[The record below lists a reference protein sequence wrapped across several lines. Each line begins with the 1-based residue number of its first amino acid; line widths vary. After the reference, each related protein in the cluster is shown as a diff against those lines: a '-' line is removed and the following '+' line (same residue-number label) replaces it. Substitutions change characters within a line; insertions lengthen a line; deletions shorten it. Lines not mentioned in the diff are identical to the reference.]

1 MHSRPKKRSGNARVS
16 RRICLNSW
24 RASSKWIVQSNI
36 IWFRRLLETEGDL
49 SKRAMLLRLL
59 AEQEA
64 ELKKAD
70 ETPVALEEAH

>member
-1 MHSRPKKRSGNARVS
+1 MTQSGQAVTFSRQPPHLFEFMEGVM
-16 RRICLNSW
+16 
-24 RASSKWIVQSNI
+24 KWIIQSNI
-36 IWFRRLLETEGDL
+36 IWFRRLLETESYL

-70 ETPVALEEAH
+70 ETPFALEEAH